1 MLRSILSIV
10 DTTPGS
16 EAATNAALQM
26 AQATGAT
33 LGVTSMLDL
42 FWAMRN
48 WHQPL
53 IGLEIA
59 LELDRITGLFE
70 AQTEAVERLVSKA
83 TALGIATSRIRTPSH
98 PEPAFAVFSH
108 AYDVVVIPQDA
119 AFHLEVEPH
128 VRDAA
133 VRVCCQLVRPV
144 LVVPPTPASGEGVV
158 LGYDGS
164 ASASR
169 AMHIS
174 ALLGLAL
181 EPPVRVVSIR
191 PDVQDAR
198 TLAETGAA
206 LLRRH
211 GAQVE
216 VIALEES
223 VHEGKQFLTLIE
235 ESPPARLVIGT
246 TGHSAW
252 RDALL
257 GSTTSTLFQQARVP
271 LLVGA

>member
-10 DTTPGS
+10 DTSPGS
-16 EAATNAALQM
+16 EAATTAALQL
-26 AQATGAT
+26 AQANGAR

-42 FWAMRN
+42 FWAMRSG
-48 WHQPL
+48 HQPL
-53 IGLEIA
+53 VGLEIA

-70 AQTEAVERLVSKA
+70 AQTEAVEQLVSKA
-83 TALGIATSRIRTPSH
+83 TALGVATAQIRTPRD
-98 PEPAFAVFSH
+98 PQPAFAVFSH

-119 AFHLEVEPH
+119 AFHLDVEPH

-133 VRVCCQLVRPV
+133 IRVCCQLVRPV
-144 LVVPPTPASGEGVV
+144 LVVPPSPVSGAGVV
-158 LGYDGS
+158 LAYDGS

-174 ALLGLAL
+174 VLLELAL
-181 EPPVRVVSIR
+181 DPPVRVVSIR
-191 PDVQDAR
+191 PDKQEAR
-198 TLAETGAA
+198 TLADTGAA

-211 GAQVE
+211 GAQAE
-216 VIALEES
+216 LIALEQS
-223 VHEGKQFLTLIE
+223 GHEGKQFLTLIE
-235 ESPPARLVIGT
+235 EIPPARLVIGT

-257 GSTTSTLFQQARVP
+257 GSTTRSLFQHARVP